1 MAMQWWYWS
10 KIIKECQCLWVLV
23 LRWRNIKTSP
33 HNCILTCH
41 CYCIAPVPLVRWR
54 LPPQLQHRHR
64 AGASFHP
71 NILLLI
77 YFIVFTDDRWRGSHI
92 VVVTFGQIGNIFGE
106 NICDTVEV
114 VLVRRHGRAHVRG
127 GGVGPGPGATF
138 VNRLSSN
145 F

>member
-1 MAMQWWYWS
+1 MSVGIGAMVAKY
-10 KIIKECQCLWVLV
+10 IKNLLHIDVPLQL
-23 LRWRNIKTSP
+23 
-33 HNCILTCH
+33 H
-41 CYCIAPVPLVRWR
+41 CPVPLVRRR